1 MEKPTSTDQTE
12 YEILIRRYDN
22 GANYASYCPQLA
34 HMIKGT
40 AHEEVENLMKEYIL
54 SYIASL
60 ENTSTEQTS
69 A

>member
-1 MEKPTSTDQTE
+1 MEKFTSTDQTD

-40 AHEEVENLMKEYIL
+40 EHEEVENLMKEYIL

-60 ENTSTEQTS
+60 ESTSTE
-69 A
+69 

>member
-40 AHEEVENLMKEYIL
+40 AHEEVENLMKEYVL
-54 SYIASL
+54 AYIASL
-60 ENTSTEQTS
+60 GSDTSVKTS
-69 A
+69 Q

>member
-40 AHEEVENLMKEYIL
+40 AHEEVEDLMKEYIL

-60 ENTSTEQTS
+60 ANTSTEQTT

>member
-1 MEKPTSTDQTE
+1 MEKPTSTDQTD

>member
-1 MEKPTSTDQTE
+1 MEKFTSTDQTD

-40 AHEEVENLMKEYIL
+40 EHEEVENLMKEYVL
-54 SYIASL
+54 AYIASL
-60 ENTSTEQTS
+60 ESSTSE
-69 A
+69 